1 MKYFTLEECIR
12 SETARKNNIDNR
24 PVGVHLNHIT
34 ESIEKLIDPLREK
47 WEERCKEKTL
57 GSPGITI
64 SSGYRSPALN
74 KTVRGSATS
83 AHCHGYAFD
92 LVPVNRK
99 MAEFKCFCR
108 EFLKNKA
115 FDQLISEDEDDN
127 GVPRWMHVGY
137 KRPNGEQ
144 KKEFLSMKNK
154 KYLPMTD

>member
-12 SETARKNNIDNR
+12 SETARKKNIDNR
-24 PVGVHLNHIT
+24 PVGVHLNHIR

-74 KTVRGSATS
+74 EAVRGSSTS

-92 LVPVNRK
+92 LVPVNRN
-99 MAEFKCFCR
+99 MTEFKCFCR
-108 EFLKNKA
+108 EFLKDKV
-115 FDQLISEDEDDN
+115 FDQLISEDEDNN
-127 GVPRWMHVGY
+127 GVPRWIHVGY

-144 KKEFLSMKNK
+144 RRQFLIMKKGNYQKVQL
-154 KYLPMTD
+154 